1 MRLFDTHSHLDDE
14 QFDNDREEI
23 IKKIW
28 ENDVKNVMEVG
39 SSLETSIK
47 AVNIANAHNF
57 IYASAGIHPSL
68 RKPLW

>member
-28 ENDVKNVMEVG
+28 EMM
-39 SSLETSIK
+39 
-47 AVNIANAHNF
+47 
-57 IYASAGIHPSL
+57 
-68 RKPLW
+68 